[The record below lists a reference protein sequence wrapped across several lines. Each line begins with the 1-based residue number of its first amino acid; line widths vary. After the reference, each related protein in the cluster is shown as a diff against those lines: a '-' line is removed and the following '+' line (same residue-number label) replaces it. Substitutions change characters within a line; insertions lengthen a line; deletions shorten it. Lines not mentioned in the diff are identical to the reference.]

1 LKVLLVGRYND
12 SDSLTGP
19 EKFAKRIYESINSKH
34 DVTFAD
40 YFFDGSKYGL
50 KQKLFGKFTVRDN
63 VFKFGIFK
71 LFFFTLKLKP
81 EVIHILNFER
91 FACVVCFASL
101 FFNTKII
108 YTAHGLI
115 SYEDKYFN
123 NPSITLKLKNRV
135 TEKIIF
141 RFSIYVIFVSSFLES
156 LVLKYNKT
164 LKAKTFIIPPGVDR
178 EFYGR
183 EVASHQNDILE
194 IVTFEYHPS
203 RLRGITLLISA
214 LNELNINDFLTV
226 LSENSNIIVLNHKS
240 IVLKKNDYESYRHL
254 LKNKDVIVCLSEY
267 DTFSL
272 FTAEAMCCG
281 LIPIVSENTG
291 VKDYISNGEN
301 GFIINNFN
309 KNELKKILTQ
319 IGNDK
324 IYRQKLSTNAMTVYN
339 ELNWDKISEKY
350 LKLYNS
356 SGL

>member
-1 LKVLLVGRYND
+1 MKVLLVGRYND

-19 EKFAKRIYESINSKH
+19 EKFANRIYHSIKNNH
-34 DVTFAD
+34 DVIFAD

-50 KQKLFGKFTVRDN
+50 KQKLFGKLTVLDN
-63 VFKFGIFK
+63 VFKFGLFK
-71 LFFFTLKLKP
+71 LFFFTLKFKP
-81 EVIHILNFER
+81 EVIHILNYER
-91 FACVVCFASL
+91 FACIVCFASL

-115 SYEDKYFN
+115 SYEDKFFN
-123 NPSITLKLKNRV
+123 NPSSTLKLKNLI
-135 TEKIIF
+135 TEKILF
-141 RFSIYVIFVSSFLES
+141 RFSNYIIFVSTFLES

-164 LKAKTFIIPPGVDR
+164 IKSKTYIIPPGVDK

-183 EVASHQNDILE
+183 EVVTHQNDILE

-203 RLRGITLLISA
+203 RFKGISLLISA
-214 LNELNINDFLTV
+214 LNELDLNDFLTV
-226 LSENSNIIVLNHKS
+226 LSDNSNIIVLNHKS
-240 IVLKKNDYESYRHL
+240 IVLKKNDYESYKRL

-272 FTAEAMCCG
+272 FTAEAMCSG

-309 KNELKKILTQ
+309 KNELKNILTH
-319 IGNDK
+319 IGNDN
-324 IYRQKLSTNAMTVYN
+324 IYRQKLSSNAMTVYN
-339 ELNWDKISEKY
+339 ELNWDNISEKY
-350 LKLYNS
+350 IKLYS
-356 SGL
+356 SSEI